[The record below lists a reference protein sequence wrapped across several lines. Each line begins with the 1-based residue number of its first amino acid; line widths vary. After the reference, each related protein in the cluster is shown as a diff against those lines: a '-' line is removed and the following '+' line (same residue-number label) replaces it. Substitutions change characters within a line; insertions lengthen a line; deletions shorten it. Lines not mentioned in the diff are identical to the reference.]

1 MLQLR
6 SEESGGGKVSV
17 TPVAVPEALVMVVVM
32 VKMVGLQ
39 EMTLAASGVLV
50 TCRLGWFTVSEPVPV
65 VGGVFVPCAVAVL
78 VNVPDVPAVV
88 GLTTC
93 TLTLAPGARSPN
105 AQVSVCCAG
114 AVPAME
120 HVPGPV

>member
-6 SEESGGGKVSV
+6 PVPSGSGSLRV
-17 TPVAVPEALVMVVVM
+17 TAVAVPSPLLVVVM
-32 VKMVGLQ
+32 VKPMGLP
-39 EMTLAASGVLV
+39 ELTLAASGVLV

-88 GLTTC
+88 GLTTW
-93 TLTLAPGARSPN
+93 TLTVAPGPRLPN
-105 AQVSVCCAG
+105 EQVSV
-114 AVPAME
+114 
-120 HVPGPV
+120 